1 MDKLVV
7 VMIGLST
14 LWLVQFTDLQQKEQ
28 LAKLAMARNDL
39 ASAPSTKKFKFVS
52 AVNDQVSLMAP
63 LLVHRNL
70 SANDMQEVLPF
81 KWRTEGQLMRQYCSL
96 LFVLFPHK
104 CKC

>member
-1 MDKLVV
+1 MLVRCGMDKLVV

-39 ASAPSTKKFKFVS
+39 ASAPSAKKFKFVS

-63 LLVHRNL
+63 LLLHRDL
-70 SANDMQEVLPF
+70 SAKDMQELLPF
-81 KWRTEGQLMRQYCSL
+81 KWRTERPLMR
-96 LFVLFPHK
+96 
-104 CKC
+104 